1 MKVLVFLGIGAF
13 LLWVIF
19 KDADIEEIKGILSN
33 DFKYSWVIISLFIG
47 LISHISRTIRWKLLI
62 TPTGH
67 NPGLKNTF
75 LAVMVGYLANMALP
89 RMGEIVRCSV
99 LSRYEKIS
107 VSTLIGTVV
116 FERAIDVVV
125 LLLITL
131 VAFITQFQVFVD
143 FFNAHP
149 DMSENLIAFVSS
161 PWLFAVLGGLVLV
174 FIAAHLFMK
183 RSSGYVRIKDIL
195 ANVWKGLT
203 SIRTME
209 RKWAFLFHSVF
220 IWLCYFLMSY
230 TIFFAFDF
238 TSHFGPFVGLFVF
251 IMGSFGM
258 IAPVQG
264 GFGPWHIMTIAA
276 LTLYGVG
283 ESESQAFALVA
294 HESMTLMIILV
305 GFISLIAL
313 PIVNRKP

>member
-1 MKVLVFLGIGAF
+1 MLVFLALGAF
-13 LLWVIF
+13 LLWIIF
-19 KDADIEEIKGILSN
+19 KDADVNEIKEILSN
-33 DFKYSWVIISLFIG
+33 DFKYSWVIISLVIG

-62 TPTGH
+62 KPTGH
-67 NPGLKNTF
+67 DPGIANTF
-75 LAVMVGYLANMALP
+75 LSVMVGYLANMALP

-99 LSRYEKIS
+99 MSRYEKIS

-131 VAFITQFQVFVD
+131 VAFFTQVQVFVD
-143 FFNAHP
+143 FFKAHP
-149 DMSENLIAFVSS
+149 EMSENLAAFISS
-161 PWLFAVLGGLVLV
+161 PWLFAVIGGLILIFV
-174 FIAAHLFMK
+174 AGHLFMK
-183 RSSGYVRIKDIL
+183 RSSGYKRVKQIL
-195 ANVWKGLT
+195 GNIWKGLT
-203 SIRTME
+203 SIKNME
-209 RKWAFLFHSVF
+209 RKWAFIFHSFF
-220 IWLCYFLMSY
+220 IWICYFLMNY

-251 IMGSFGM
+251 IMGSYGM

-305 GFISLIAL
+305 GFLSLIAL